1 MNSLTKNLADFGSKM
16 KTGTE
21 NLKQKGVALALANAN
36 AKVDKE
42 QKGDDPTSQDV
53 ALAVPSVVGGD
64 AAESETIASNES
76 AEQSATAT
84 TPSKKPDFKEA
95 FTGFTSQFKRTE
107 ELEEI
112 SDLLAVLSTL
122 FEVDPHAK
130 KPHEMVEALDLQGI
144 HTWRS
149 FLLMAEEDIQTLTK
163 SKGSVPISKNGIRML
178 TYLKQFTLHN
188 INSGVPNAKD
198 PELYT
203 RDAFDT
209 YVDDLQLGRKSALSK
224 GDEKGE
230 EADKPS
236 KLKNIRGSIT
246 GFASKL
252 KPNVEEG
259 SASIADIYTKAK
271 AKVMRGNKDKSGAN
285 SGASV
290 GAPSD
295 DASVDASSVG
305 ASSIGAEVPGD
316 IAFEAMQKDV
326 DDLASKIETTAR
338 STNKEEVQKLMVPLL
353 SNLKKSQDRFA
364 AMIEAQKK
372 RQAEK
377 KAGKAEAAAA
387 ATDADDDAAAAPES
401 SEEKN
406 KKLKK
411 LLNSAENATKRAF
424 ENAEKVARQAAR
436 KAGILD
442 DEKDAEAATPA
453 DVDADADATTAPP
466 KEEEEAAEEEASEE
480 APKEAEE
487 AAATPQAA
495 AEETATE
502 PVDSAMA

>member
-42 QKGDDPTSQDV
+42 QAGDDPTSQDV

-64 AAESETIASNES
+64 AAENETIASNES
-76 AEQSATAT
+76 AEQSATAA

-107 ELEEI
+107 ELEEV

-372 RQAEK
+372 KQAEK

-387 ATDADDDAAAAPES
+387 ATDAD
-401 SEEKN
+401 EEKN

-442 DEKDAEAATPA
+442 DEKDVDVDATPA
-453 DVDADADATTAPP
+453 DDDVDVDATTAPP
-466 KEEEEAAEEEASEE
+466 KEEEKAAEEEASDE

-487 AAATPQAA
+487 AAATPEAA

>member
-1 MNSLTKNLADFGSKM
+1 MNSLTKNLADFGTKM

-21 NLKQKGVALALANAN
+21 NLKQKGVALALSN
-36 AKVDKE
+36 AKVAKE
-42 QKGDDPTSQDV
+42 QPGDDPTSHDA

-64 AAESETIASNES
+64 LTESETIASNES
-76 AEQSATAT
+76 AEPSATM
-84 TPSKKPDFKEA
+84 PSKKPDFKEA

-107 ELEEI
+107 EPEEV

-163 SKGSVPISKNGIRML
+163 NKGSVPISKNGIRML
-178 TYLKQFTLHN
+178 TYLKQFTLYN
-188 INSGVPNAKD
+188 INTCVPYAKD
-198 PELYT
+198 PEIYT
-203 RDAFDT
+203 RDAFDA

-271 AKVMRGNKDKSGAN
+271 SKVMRGNKDKSGAAN

-305 ASSIGAEVPGD
+305 ALSIGAEVPGD
-316 IAFEAMQKDV
+316 IAFEAMQKNV
-326 DDLASKIETTAR
+326 DDLASEIESTAR
-338 STNKEEVQKLMVPLL
+338 NTTNKEEVQKLMVPLL

-372 RQAEK
+372 KQAEK
-377 KAGKAEAAAA
+377 KAEKAEAAAA
-387 ATDADDDAAAAPES
+387 ANDADGAAAAES

-406 KKLKK
+406 KKLKN
-411 LLNSAENATKRAF
+411 LLSSAENATKRAF

-442 DEKDAEAATPA
+442 DEKDAEAAAP
-453 DVDADADATTAPP
+453 DADADAAATIEPS
-466 KEEEEAAEEEASEE
+466 KEEDEEELAAEEVPSEE
-480 APKEAEE
+480 AEETVATLE
-487 AAATPQAA
+487 AAT
-495 AEETATE
+495 EETAAE